1 MARYAFTSTPR
12 TCLTRCTASPAVRA
26 GEDVKPAH
34 VAPARGL
41 VDQEGRPVKE
51 VAALLGV
58 HRSTL
63 YRALDQ
69 VQWRGNPKPVH

>member
-1 MARYAFTSTPR
+1 MERTRSGREAAKRRGVKFGPRPTLTPAQVAHAR
-12 TCLTRCTASPAVRA
+12 
-26 GEDVKPAH
+26 E
-34 VAPARGL
+34 L

-58 HRSTL
+58 YRSTL

-69 VQWRGNPKPVH
+69 VQWPGDPKPVD